1 MSLSSFISG
10 ALADVFPPALSAVIL
25 SYLRPVA
32 QRSWVCERLFVGV
45 ALSVSLTEYSILLLR
60 PS

>member
-10 ALADVFPPALSAVIL
+10 ALADVFPPALSAVTL

-32 QRSWVCERLFVGV
+32 QRSWGCEELFVD
-45 ALSVSLTEYSILLLR
+45 ASPQTLLLDSS
-60 PS
+60 P